1 MLRLK
6 NPDLTQHKEPIF
18 PRAWTWKK
26 LCEIGLKSIEQGG
39 ETLESKELTQTWGF
53 SKYNNTHLSSKEHE
67 KEKER
72 QFYML
77 RFIRTKLSEPGDILK
92 SRPPF
97 ISAF

>member
-26 LCEIGLKSIEQGG
+26 LHQIGLKSIEEGG
-39 ETLESKELTQTWGF
+39 ETLECKELTQTWAF
-53 SKYNNTHLSSKEHE
+53 SKYNNTHLP
-67 KEKER
+67 
-72 QFYML
+72 
-77 RFIRTKLSEPGDILK
+77 FIRTKLSEPGGILK